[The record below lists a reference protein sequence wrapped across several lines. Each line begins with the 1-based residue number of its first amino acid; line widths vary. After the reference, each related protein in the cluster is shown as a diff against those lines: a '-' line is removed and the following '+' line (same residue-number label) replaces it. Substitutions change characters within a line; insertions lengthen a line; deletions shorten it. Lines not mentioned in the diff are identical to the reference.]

1 MKAPVFAYLTD
12 KTGTIY
18 ETLHI
23 IAKNPKKDVE
33 AMNGT
38 CKAYTDGKKWWTLER
53 PIAISKSDQEYLDQ
67 EEGLMMA
74 RIDDGQLDEDMD
86 GCAS

>member
-18 ETLHI
+18 ETLQI

-38 CKAYTDGKKWWTLER
+38 CKVYTDGKKWWTLER
-53 PIAISKSDQEYLDQ
+53 PNDPEQFAD
-67 EEGLMMA
+67 GLMAA
-74 RIDDGQLDEDMD
+74 RLDDGKLDEDM
-86 GCAS
+86 GSCAS